1 MPKLPG
7 DPSKNTPSNLIKGSK
22 QSGLGE
28 FVGNSG
34 KTSRTGS
41 GKTAY
46 RVTKPAKTGRFIS
59 KAVSRKNPAPTVTD
73 TIKLRTG
80 TEVLTVAAAG
90 RLIRSL
96 RNQLAHI
103 SKPAAPITVRVYLD
117 TDDAVKTVKVIKAV
131 DDVLANAG
139 YGKTTIENVEAGSV
153 RLRIK
158 AWLDGEDGQKAQQVG
173 KQKLGEAAGY
183 MEQWAKDATVNK
195 QRAEISAINAQTAQA
210 LVESVKDIDNIALQ
224 MDEWLIVKYLDA
236 GGKSNASVRKLTV
249 IELQLI
255 ERSPGLLNEPAKVLE
270 NLSMLAY
277 QEEHRQVAIESGD
290 RSARSRS

>member
-7 DPSKNTPSNLIKGSK
+7 DGPKKIPTNLVNGSK
-22 QSGLGE
+22 VIKKQGGI
-28 FVGNSG
+28 VGTSVG
-34 KTSRTGS
+34 K
-41 GKTAY
+41 KAY
-46 RVTKPAKTGRFIS
+46 RIAKSGSSGRFVS
-59 KAVSRKNPAPTVTD
+59 KSVGKENPASTETNTMKIVTP
-73 TIKLRTG
+73 G
-80 TEVLTVAAAG
+80 AQVLTVAAAG
-90 RLIRSL
+90 RMIQSL
-96 RNQLAHI
+96 RDQLAHMA
-103 SKPAAPITVRVYLD
+103 KPHPTEPITVRVYLD

-131 DDVLANAG
+131 DDVLASAG
-139 YGKTTIENVEAGSV
+139 YGKLKIENVEAGSV

-210 LVESVKDIDNIALQ
+210 LIESVKDIDNIALQ
-224 MDEWLIVKYLDA
+224 MDEWLIVKYVDA
-236 GGKSNASVRKLTV
+236 SGTSNASVRKLTV
-249 IELQLI
+249 TELQLV

-277 QEEHRQVAIESGD
+277 QEEHGQVALES
-290 RSARSRS
+290 